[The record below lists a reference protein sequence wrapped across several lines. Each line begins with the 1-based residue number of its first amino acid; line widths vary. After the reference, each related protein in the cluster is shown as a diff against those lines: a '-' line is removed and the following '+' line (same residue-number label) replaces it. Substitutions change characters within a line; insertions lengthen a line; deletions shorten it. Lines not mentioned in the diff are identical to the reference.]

1 MVSTVAPE
9 RPLLTVRAT
18 AQALGV
24 SEKTVRRLVHSGQLP
39 ALRVED
45 SFASTKTS
53 SGSGFTSSPPV
64 APRTGVHRQSSR
76 ARTVRATERKKH
88 EREPRL
94 GRSGLS

>member
-39 ALRVED
+39 ALRVGGQLRLDQDELRKWLYE
-45 SFASTKTS
+45 FPASRAADR
-53 SGSGFTSSPPV
+53 SSPAV
-64 APRTGVHRQSSR
+64 EPRAHG
-76 ARTVRATERKKH
+76 AGDRKKKA
-88 EREPRL
+88 
-94 GRSGLS
+94 